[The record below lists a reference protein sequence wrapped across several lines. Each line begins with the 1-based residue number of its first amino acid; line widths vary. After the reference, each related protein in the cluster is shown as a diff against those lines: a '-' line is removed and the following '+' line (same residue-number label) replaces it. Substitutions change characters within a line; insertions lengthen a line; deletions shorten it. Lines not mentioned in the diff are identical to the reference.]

1 MAKNIILHLREYLG
15 AHIQKI
21 DPNTQAI
28 DDKDH
33 SHKYDLLAQASVP
46 AVLVAFYKF
55 TRTPEGATGIASYN
69 KNISPLDFVLGDLQ
83 QTAMQRVAQYAG
95 VGTGQAKNVMEA
107 VADETLRFLRNEL
120 GSTLKPDTVQQYFS
134 SQRHDILSHLPED
147 LQMGYLLQDSTI
159 DDRANKMEGP
169 MSGLAHTIEGIFSA
183 SGTDKNNDK
192 SKT

>member
-33 SHKYDLLAQASVP
+33 RHKYDLLAQASVP

-55 TRTPEGATGIASYN
+55 TRTPEGAAGIASYN

-95 VGTGQAKNVMEA
+95 VGTGQAKNVMDA

-169 MSGLAHTIEGIFSA
+169 MSGLAHTIESIFSA
-183 SGTDKNNDK
+183 SGADKNKDK
-192 SKT
+192 PKA

>member
-21 DPNTQAI
+21 APNTQAI

-33 SHKYDLLAQASVP
+33 RHKYDLLAQASVP

-55 TRTPEGATGIASYN
+55 TRTPEGAAGIASYN
-69 KNISPLDFVLGDLQ
+69 NNISPLDFALGDLQ

-120 GSTLKPDTVQQYFS
+120 GSTLKPETVQQYFS

-169 MSGLAHTIEGIFSA
+169 MSGLAHTIESIFSA
-183 SGTDKNNDK
+183 SGADKNKDK
-192 SKT
+192 PKT